1 MNSHGVPPVLWLLS
15 ALLVGAGL
23 VIYGFISRRVFDS
36 GGRVD
41 VRPLGPADLVAGSV
55 LTIWFFSI
63 VTHGFDGP
71 KRPVQNSDLTQT
83 AAFISLIVITL
94 GSFLHFRKIRV
105 LQLLG
110 FHTIPLWRA
119 AGVALGLLAAAYPLI
134 GAASYAMERGL
145 GVDADRQEIVSFFS
159 EAARHSNFR
168 TVIVTML
175 LGMVL
180 APIAEEF
187 IFRGY
192 LYGIFKRYFG
202 MFAGT
207 LLNAALF
214 ACFHLNL
221 MSLPGLSIL
230 AICLTLAYELTG
242 TIAVPMF
249 MHAMFNSLTFAALL
263 SDASLTR

>member
-1 MNSHGVPPVLWLLS
+1 MDLHGVPPVLWLLS
-15 ALLVGAGL
+15 ALLVGAGII
-23 VIYGFISRRVFDS
+23 IYGLISRRVFER

-41 VRPLGPADLVAGSV
+41 ARPLGPPDLVAGAL
-55 LTIWFFSI
+55 LTLWFFSI

-71 KRPVQNSDLTQT
+71 KRPVQNSDLTET
-83 AAFISLIVITL
+83 AIFISLIVITII
-94 GSFLHFRKIRV
+94 SFLHLRKIRV
-105 LQLLG
+105 WHLFGLDSV
-110 FHTIPLWRA
+110 PWWRA
-119 AGVALGLLAAAYPLI
+119 AGVALGLLAAAYPLV

-145 GVDADRQEIVSFFS
+145 GGDADRQEIVSFFS
-159 EAARHSNFR
+159 DAARHSQFQS
-168 TVIVTML
+168 IFVTML

-202 MFAGT
+202 MTAGT

-230 AICLTLAYELTG
+230 AVCLTLAYELTG
-242 TIAVPMF
+242 SIAVPMC
-249 MHAMFNSLTFAALL
+249 MHAMFNSITFAALL
-263 SDASLTR
+263 SDAGLAR